1 MDVKTEQSKTP
12 HRPGGLT
19 EPFRLVSA
27 SSRGH
32 RFDGI
37 DDNTRPHPTTASH
50 PTTPGRADRFPGLS
64 LRFPRQLQ
72 RPRRC
77 GHRRKQEL
85 LRGRRTY
92 CFRGAGLGVK
102 AHTSSCRRRRHQLLL
117 PSTRSINS
125 VDFLALIFFFF
136 FLNMF
141 LIARGLS
148 KNGECSVSGTR
159 NPAGVAAADTGHLPA
174 WLDSS
179 CLTVPLEQDARSCWQ
194 T

>member
-92 CFRGAGLGVK
+92 CFRGAGLGGQSPHVLLQK
-102 AHTSSCRRRRHQLLL
+102 EEAPAFAAIHQEHQFRGF
-117 PSTRSINS
+117 SGF
-125 VDFLALIFFFF
+125 DFFFS

-141 LIARGLS
+141 LIDRGLS
-148 KNGECSVSGTR
+148 KNGECSVPGTR